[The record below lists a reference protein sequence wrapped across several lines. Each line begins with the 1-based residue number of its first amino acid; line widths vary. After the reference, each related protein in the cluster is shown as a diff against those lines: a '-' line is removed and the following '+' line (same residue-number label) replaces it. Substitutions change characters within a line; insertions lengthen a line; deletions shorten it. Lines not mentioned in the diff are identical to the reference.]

1 MASALRRPQQLTRS
15 SRQLLE
21 AASLSRTLA
30 RRPASIPRPL
40 FAYARTRQY
49 ATQPEKD
56 GEKPSASAPGTEH
69 LYNVRLSPD
78 GEKVAFIRSFTPDA
92 PMDPRDEQGNKL
104 PLPQMG
110 WNALNAERPDHPLLA
125 GLVPGAHA
133 YFVHSYALSGGLPGQ
148 LLATALY
155 GSPVAAIVGR
165 DNLAGTQ
172 FHVEKSSLVGLRI
185 LANFLQWSP

>member
-69 LYNVRLSPD
+69 LYN
-78 GEKVAFIRSFTPDA
+78 
-92 PMDPRDEQGNKL
+92 
-104 PLPQMG
+104 
-110 WNALNAERPDHPLLA
+110 
-125 GLVPGAHA
+125 
-133 YFVHSYALSGGLPGQ
+133 
-148 LLATALY
+148 
-155 GSPVAAIVGR
+155 
-165 DNLAGTQ
+165 
-172 FHVEKSSLVGLRI
+172 KSSPMSGSQPPGGPKKPENDGKAKLSKEEAEQRLLG
-185 LANFLQWSP
+185 